1 MERASIGAI
10 SLVSRAQSSLALFRA
25 PELRRKQAVSVS
37 PQAAESDRFLSPICA
52 GLEFDHRSHSH
63 PRKTAPMRAGQHGC
77 LSAFA
82 GMTPVAMATATA
94 CVKFMQLNLWRAVS
108 R

>member
-1 MERASIGAI
+1 VAAIRSRSEAVSLSADPARPDPRLGGRGGPAFEISSRLRGCRQALASQV
-10 SLVSRAQSSLALFRA
+10 LVSTRIDS
-25 PELRRKQAVSVS
+25 
-37 PQAAESDRFLSPICA
+37 
-52 GLEFDHRSHSH
+52 GLKSYKDET
-63 PRKTAPMRAGQHGC
+63 PPAMRGQHGC
-77 LSAFA
+77 LRAFA